1 MHLDTALVAAVFA
14 AVGGWFVPALVRRL
28 PEPAPK
34 PAPDTELDTELDK
47 GPGKEPVEP
56 KEPAEPKE
64 PYADIAA
71 LPGLAWRSALASAVC
86 AGLIGLAVGREWP
99 LVVLVPLVPVSVA
112 LAVIDWR
119 TRLLPTR
126 LVLPATGLA
135 ILLGL
140 VGWAVTRDPDDLVRA
155 AIALVAVRSV
165 FWVLWWFHS
174 AGMGFGDVRLAAMLG
189 FALGQLG
196 WGEVAVGV
204 YSGFLIFALP
214 GVLLA
219 VARRDRGLLKSAFPF
234 GPFMLVGGLIGVL
247 VGALV
252 WSSLFPAWA

>member
-1 MHLDTALVAAVFA
+1 MHLDAALVSAVCG
-14 AVGGWFVPALVRRL
+14 AVAGWFVPALIRRV
-28 PEPAPK
+28 PEPAPDQ
-34 PAPDTELDTELDK
+34 APEK
-47 GPGKEPVEP
+47 V
-56 KEPAEPKE
+56 PAEDPKE

-71 LPGLAWRSALASAVC
+71 LPGLAWKSAVASAAC
-86 AGLIGLAVGREWP
+86 AALVGAAVGREWA
-99 LVVLVPLVPVSVA
+99 LVILVPLVPLSVA

-126 LVLPATGLA
+126 LVLPATGVA

-140 VGWAVTRDPDDLVRA
+140 IGWAVTREPDDLVRA
-155 AIALVAVRSV
+155 VIALVAVRSF

-174 AGMGFGDVRLAAMLG
+174 AGMGFGDVRLAALLG
-189 FALGQLG
+189 FALGHLG
-196 WGEVAVGV
+196 WGEVVVGV

-219 VARRDRGLLKSAFPF
+219 IVRRDRGLLKSAFPF
-234 GPFMLVGGLIGVL
+234 GPFMLVGALIGVV
-247 VGALV
+247 VGAVV

>member
-1 MHLDTALVAAVFA
+1 MHLDAALVAAVCGA
-14 AVGGWFVPALVRRL
+14 AGGWFVPALVGRL
-28 PEPAPK
+28 PEPARDPDPEK
-34 PAPDTELDTELDK
+34 APEER
-47 GPGKEPVEP
+47 
-56 KEPAEPKE
+56 KE

-71 LPGLAWRSALASAVC
+71 LPGLAWKSALVSAAC
-86 AGLIGLAVGREWP
+86 AALVGLAVGREWA

-126 LVLPATGLA
+126 LVLPATGAA

-140 VGWAVTRDPDDLVRA
+140 LGWAVTRDPDDLVRA
-155 AIALVAVRSV
+155 AIALVVVRSV

-196 WGEVAVGV
+196 WAEVVVGV
-204 YSGFLIFALP
+204 YSGFLIFGLP
-214 GVLLA
+214 GLLLA
-219 VARRDRGLLKSAFPF
+219 IARRDRALLRSPFPF
-234 GPFMLVGGLIGVL
+234 GPFMLAGGLIGIL
-247 VGALV
+247 VGSVV
-252 WSSLFPAWA
+252 WSGLFPAWA